1 MIELDLEELLDLVRY
16 HERILAAVRKVVV
29 EQAYETE
36 WIERVMTR
44 AAKIRQAL
52 GVAVQMKGSKRT
64 RRLKIVGNTL
74 VIRPEG

>member
-1 MIELDLEELLDLVRY
+1 MIELDLEQVLDLVRH
-16 HERILAAVRKVVV
+16 HERTLAAVRKVVV
-29 EQAYETE
+29 EQAYDVE
-36 WIERVMTR
+36 WIQHAMER

-52 GVAVQMKGSKRT
+52 GAAVQMEGSKRE